1 MKYDKE
7 ESNIL
12 GAYRSGKMKLSV
24 PSKKEI
30 KAIKATAENTFKK
43 VITRIVNGLEE

>member
-7 ESNIL
+7 EKAIVD
-12 GAYRSGKMKLSV
+12 AYEEGKMKLSA

-30 KAIKATAENTFKK
+30 QAIKATAKK
-43 VITRIVNGLEE
+43 HWLRTDE